1 MISSKSRTMVD
12 IAKEAGVSKSTVSRY
27 FNGGYVKE
35 DTKEKIRK
43 IVERTGFEPSAAA
56 QNLKA
61 KKTHSIGV
69 VAPTMIS
76 PSTGRLLTAMD
87 NALRQQDYSCLI
99 VTTDHIPE
107 REIAAIEYLRSLRVA
122 GIVLIATNISPDHQR
137 LQTSSPIPFLT
148 MGQKFPQGISIIY
161 DDFEAGYM
169 VGQYASQ
176 KGHKDIVYI
185 GVNDQDEAVGQIRRD
200 GVLAGLANQANVKN
214 LQIAETTFS
223 YPQARELVRQVLD
236 DHIPE
241 LFICAT
247 DLIALA
253 CYKEI
258 RERGLRVPEDVSLI
272 GFGGYEMSELL
283 SPSLATIRFENEL
296 AGKLCADT
304 LISMIQKKPVPKVQM
319 LGFEFLPGQSVL
331 DRTQKRPDTSKSSQS
346 ELQ

>member
-1 MISSKSRTMVD
+1 MAD
-12 IAKEAGVSKSTVSRY
+12 IAQEAGVSKSTISRY

-43 IVERTGFEPSAAA
+43 VVERTGFEPSAAA

-61 KKTHSIGV
+61 KKTHTIGV

-76 PSTGRLLTAMD
+76 TSTGRLITAMD
-87 NALRQQDYSCLI
+87 NALREKDYSCLI
-99 VTTDHIPE
+99 VTTDHLPE
-107 REIAAIEYLRSLRVA
+107 REITAIEYLRSLRVA
-122 GIVLIATNISPDHQR
+122 GIVLIATNISAEHQR

-148 MGQKFPQGISIIY
+148 MGQNFSKGISIIY
-161 DDFEAGYM
+161 DDFAAGRT
-169 VGQYASQ
+169 VGEYARQ
-176 KGHKDIVYI
+176 KGHTDIVYI
-185 GVNDQDEAVGQIRRD
+185 GVNEQDEAVGKIRRN
-200 GVLAGLANQANVKN
+200 GVLKGLSEDACVKK

-223 YPQARELVRQVLD
+223 YPQARELVRKVLD
-236 DHIPE
+236 DHVPH

-253 CYKEI
+253 CYKEV
-258 RERGLRVPEDVSLI
+258 RERGLQVPEDVSII

-304 LISMIQKKPVPKVQM
+304 LISMIQKKPVPKLQV
-319 LGFEFLPGQSVL
+319 LGFQFLPGQSVL
-331 DRTQKRPDTSKSSQS
+331 DHNQSK
-346 ELQ
+346 